1 MTNSLYSYLRRNIP
15 IAATLPLLMIL
26 AVFIS
31 VVLFNGD
38 GAVSASQLFQSPVSP
53 GQEEPP
59 PTPTPEKVLP
69 PTVPPP
75 PATPTPVPPPPTET
89 PPPVVVIEPEQT
101 QPAQPEEPQPAQPE
115 PPEVVEVPS
124 ITQPVPVNPGQAEVV
139 IDSGL
144 LIDSIFVYISYAWLC
159 CGVTFFV
166 MIPILFLVFY
176 VWGSQRA
183 RNAS

>member
-1 MTNSLYSYLRRNIP
+1 MTNSLYSYLRRNIS
-15 IAATLPLLMIL
+15 IAATLLPLMLL
-26 AVFIS
+26 AVFAS
-31 VVLFNGD
+31 LVLFNGD
-38 GAVSASQLFQSPVSP
+38 GDVAASQLFQSPLSP

-89 PPPVVVIEPEQT
+89 PPPVVVIEPEET
-101 QPAQPEEPQPAQPE
+101 QPAATL
-115 PPEVVEVPS
+115 PPEVIVVPS
-124 ITQPVPVNPGQAEVV
+124 PSQPVPVNPGQAEVV

-144 LIDSIFVYISYAWLC
+144 LIDSILVYISYAWLC
-159 CGVTFFV
+159 CGVTIFI
-166 MIPILFLVFY
+166 MIPILFLVLY

-183 RNAS
+183 RNASR